1 MAVAAVA
8 ALALV
13 AAAGA
18 AAPPG
23 AAPALT
29 TFGGLDSRQLE
40 GVNPA
45 DVQVAAGP
53 TAVVQTVNSSIGIW
67 TTAGQPLRNQTLA
80 AFFSGGGVDRSQD
93 TMTDPRVLWDPQSG
107 RFFGAVFD
115 VSRIELV
122 IGFSLTADPLGPWSV
137 YSLPSSGCPD
147 QPRLGTSDTLVVISD
162 DLFSSCRGRGRFLG
176 GEVNVLNKQDLL
188 AGAAAPRRTSFGP
201 DVRFAAITPAVSLTP
216 TPVAYLSA
224 VSSTGD
230 GIQLIGID
238 TATVSSLPFRTVR
251 LASAL
256 SGADQVPQRGGFQPL
271 DAGDERIQNAVFD
284 NGRLWL
290 TASESCAGNRACGRV
305 IGIDTANARLLQESS
320 VSLPADRSLIYPAV
334 APDSRGNL
342 VVGFVFSST
351 ADFAGLGYT
360 YVRPDGVVAPPRD
373 LVAGTAANTSGR
385 FGDYSGA
392 ARDPSDPSK
401 IWLGAEIGQAPDGTS
416 LGWGTGISAVRVPPQ
431 APAVAVTKDRRA
443 GRQRRGLPGGCRD
456 RLPRRVRPDD
466 GVRIAH
472 RRRDRCRDR
481 PFAGRDGADPK
492 PRPGRH
498 LPRARRRDERERY
511 ERGRRRHVQDAAR
524 QASGRIPRARGDE
537 ARRRGD
543 AARAR
548 QRRRLGHVGRLR
560 VRPDPRLRRP
570 YGGPPRRRRLGAHGR
585 LDPGQARGGTADP
598 LPRRRHEREGQGR
611 RGRPRCPRLSHRS
624 SQPSILLDGV
634 GLGERAGHLPA
645 QLSGGEQ
652 QPRRIALRAGR
663 VAEPQL
669 V

>member
-1 MAVAAVA
+1 VPGGRIRYAALAAVGALALAAAAVA
-8 ALALV
+8 
-13 AAAGA
+13 A

-23 AAPALT
+23 AAPPVAPPALV

-45 DVQVAAGP
+45 DVQVAVGP

-67 TTAGQPLRNQTLA
+67 STAGQPLRNQTLA

-122 IGFSLTADPLGPWSV
+122 IGLSLTADPLGLWSV

-147 QPRLGTSDTLVVISD
+147 QPRLGTSDTLVVITD

-201 DVRFAAITPAVSLTP
+201 DARFAAITPAVSLTS

-238 TATVSSLPFRTVR
+238 TATVSSLPFRTIR

-284 NGRLWL
+284 DGRLWL

-305 IGIDTANARLLQESS
+305 IGIDAVNARLLQESS

-334 APDSRGNL
+334 APDSRGNV

-360 YVRPDGVVAPPRD
+360 YVRPDGVVASPRD
-373 LVAGTAANTSGR
+373 LVAGTATNTSGR

-392 ARDPSDPSK
+392 ARDPSDPAK
-401 IWLGAEIGQAPDGTS
+401 IWLGAEIGQAPNGTS

-431 APAVAVTKDRRA
+431 APAVAATKTAGPVVSAEVYPEGAATGYRVEYGPTTAYGSRTAAATVAATVRSQIVTVPLGGLAPGATYHARVVTTSANGTSAGADVTFRTPPGKPQVAYPAHAATKGAGAVTLRALVSGGGSATSVVFEYGPTRAYGARTAVRRVGGGSVRTAVSTRVEVAA
-443 GRQRRGLPGGCRD
+443 GRLTHFRAVATNAKGKTAGPDRVVRG
-456 RLPRRVRPDD
+456 
-466 GVRIAH
+466 
-472 RRRDRCRDR
+472 
-481 PFAGRDGADPK
+481 
-492 PRPGRH
+492 
-498 LPRARRRDERERY
+498 
-511 ERGRRRHVQDAAR
+511 
-524 QASGRIPRARGDE
+524 
-537 ARRRGD
+537 
-543 AARAR
+543 
-548 QRRRLGHVGRLR
+548 
-560 VRPDPRLRRP
+560 
-570 YGGPPRRRRLGAHGR
+570 
-585 LDPGQARGGTADP
+585 
-598 LPRRRHEREGQGR
+598 
-611 RGRPRCPRLSHRS
+611 
-624 SQPSILLDGV
+624 
-634 GLGERAGHLPA
+634 
-645 QLSGGEQ
+645 
-652 QPRRIALRAGR
+652 
-663 VAEPQL
+663 
-669 V
+669 